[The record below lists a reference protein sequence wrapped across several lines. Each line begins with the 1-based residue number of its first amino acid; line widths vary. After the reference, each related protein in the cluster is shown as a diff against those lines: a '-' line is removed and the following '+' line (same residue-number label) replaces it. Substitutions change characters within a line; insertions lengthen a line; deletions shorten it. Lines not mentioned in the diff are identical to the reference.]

1 MTEQHHIRVNVSPAA
16 FAANIRH
23 LRALAH
29 PSKVCVVMKANAYG
43 HGLRPL
49 ASVAIEAGADYLGIC
64 TNPEAALIRE
74 AHREVKIMRLR
85 AALPEELARKVS
97 SGAELV
103 RSRSHVR
110 IEVRPTCVESFD
122 AILGDLPGW
131 YSDRHPNHRRRR
143 RGRG

>member
-1 MTEQHHIRVNVSPAA
+1 MSKLATMTEQHHIRVNVSPAA

-85 AALPEELARKVS
+85 AALPEELDESVAALPPEHSYTWVAWRLGRVS
-97 SGAELV
+97 SGK
-103 RSRSHVR
+103 
-110 IEVRPTCVESFD
+110 
-122 AILGDLPGW
+122 
-131 YSDRHPNHRRRR
+131 
-143 RGRG
+143 